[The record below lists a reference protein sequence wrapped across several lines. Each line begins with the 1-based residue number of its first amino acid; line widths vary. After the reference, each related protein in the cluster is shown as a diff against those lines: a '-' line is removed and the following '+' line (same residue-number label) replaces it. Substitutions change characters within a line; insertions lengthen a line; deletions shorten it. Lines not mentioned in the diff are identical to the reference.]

1 MSGVHSAPHQS
12 FWIRWW
18 PWATKLGP
26 QQLRADAVAG
36 LLGMVL
42 SLPQGI
48 AFAALAGLPI
58 EYGVYTSVVPTIV
71 AALAGSSWHV
81 TSGPTNAISLA
92 ILTMLSPMAAAGSP
106 DYIQLVLAATLMVG
120 VMQWLI
126 GAFRLGAMANFISP
140 VALFGFTTGAAC
152 LIGVH
157 ALPDIMGLSPT
168 DLPGAAALIESVQ
181 SAWNLTQW
189 SAVVVASLTVAS
201 ALLVKRWLPR
211 SPHMLIGL
219 MIGSLWS
226 IGWPH
231 GQSLQ
236 LVGNIPSPWPQLA
249 WPQLDWRQASELL
262 GVAFALT
269 LVALGQTVSIAK
281 ALAERSGQA
290 IDPNREFIG
299 QGLSNMVGAC
309 FSSYVSCG
317 SLNRSVP
324 NYEAGART
332 PLAAVFS
339 AIFMLLLV
347 GVVTPWLAQIPM
359 AAIAGL
365 LLLVAWSLMGW
376 SQWAGLWRLHRR
388 DFVIA
393 AVTAVAT
400 IALRMEVAILLGTLL
415 SLFAFLL
422 RTAKPAMRSMGFN
435 KPQEPR
441 KFVVVDQGEG
451 VLPECPQL
459 KLLRMEGEVYFGATP
474 HVAERLLQLRQ
485 APGAAGHLLV
495 MAKSMNFID
504 YAGAQLWQRELR
516 ERRALG
522 GDLYFHRPR
531 PEVLDMWKRI
541 GFVDELGADHI
552 FEDKFSA
559 IANIVPRLNGAACAE
574 CRARVFQECTQRPG
588 AR

>member
-1 MSGVHSAPHQS
+1 M
-12 FWIRWW
+12 RWW
-18 PWATKLGP
+18 PWTAEIGP
-26 QQLRADAVAG
+26 KQMRADAMAG
-36 LLGMVL
+36 VLGMVL

-58 EYGVYTSVVPTIV
+58 EYGVYTSIVPTIV

-92 ILTMLSPMAAAGSP
+92 ILAMLSPMAAAGSP
-106 DYIQLVLAATLMVG
+106 AYIQLVLVATLMVG
-120 VMQWLI
+120 LMQWLI

-140 VALFGFTTGAAC
+140 VALFGFTTGAAS

-157 ALPDIMGLSPT
+157 ALPDILGLS
-168 DLPGAAALIESVQ
+168 GAVLTGAPALLERVQ
-181 SAWNLTQW
+181 SVWSQTQW
-189 SAVVVASLTVAS
+189 AAIVVATVTVVGSVVA
-201 ALLVKRWLPR
+201 KRWAPR

-219 MIGSLWS
+219 LLGTVWS
-226 IGWPH
+226 IVWPH
-231 GQSLQ
+231 GQHLI
-236 LVGNIPSPWPQLA
+236 LVGEIPSPWPQWAL
-249 WPQLDWRQASELL
+249 PKLDWTQVSELL

-269 LVALGQTVSIAK
+269 LVALGQTISIAK
-281 ALAERSGQA
+281 ALAERSGQV

-324 NYEAGART
+324 NFESGART

-339 AIFMLLLV
+339 AALMLLSV
-347 GVVTPWLAQIPM
+347 GLLTPWLAKIPM

-376 SQWAGLWRLHRR
+376 SQWVQLWRLHRR

-393 AVTAVAT
+393 AVTAFAT

-415 SLFAFLL
+415 SLFVFLL
-422 RTAKPAMRSMGFN
+422 RTAKPAMRSMGFSQ
-435 KPQEPR
+435 PHEPR
-441 KFVVVDQGEG
+441 KFVVVDQRHD

-474 HVAERLLQLRQ
+474 HVSERLLQLRQ

-504 YAGAQLWQRELR
+504 YAGAQLWQREMR

-531 PEVLDMWKRI
+531 PEVLEMWQRI
-541 GFVDELGADHI
+541 GFLDELGGDHV
-552 FEDKFSA
+552 FDDKQSA
-559 IANIVPRLNGAACAE
+559 IASIVPRLNGATCAE
-574 CRARVFQECTQRPG
+574 CRARVFQECAQRPG
-588 AR
+588 ST

>member
-1 MSGVHSAPHQS
+1 M
-12 FWIRWW
+12 RWW
-18 PWATKLGP
+18 PWTAEIGP
-26 QQLRADAVAG
+26 KQMRADAMAG
-36 LLGMVL
+36 VLGMVL

-58 EYGVYTSVVPTIV
+58 EYGVYTSIVPTIV

-92 ILTMLSPMAAAGSP
+92 ILAMLSPMAAAGSP
-106 DYIQLVLAATLMVG
+106 AYIQLVLVATLMVG
-120 VMQWLI
+120 LMQWLI

-157 ALPDIMGLSPT
+157 ALPDILGLS
-168 DLPGAAALIESVQ
+168 GAVLTGAPALLERVQ
-181 SAWNLTQW
+181 SVWSQTQW
-189 SAVVVASLTVAS
+189 AAIVAATVTVVGSVVA
-201 ALLVKRWLPR
+201 KRWAPR

-219 MIGSLWS
+219 LLGTVWS
-226 IGWPH
+226 IVWPH
-231 GQSLQ
+231 GQHLI
-236 LVGNIPSPWPQLA
+236 LVGEIPSPWPQWAL
-249 WPQLDWRQASELL
+249 PKLDWTQVSELL

-269 LVALGQTVSIAK
+269 LVALGQTISIAK
-281 ALAERSGQA
+281 ALAERSGQV

-324 NYEAGART
+324 NFESGART

-339 AIFMLLLV
+339 AALMLLSV
-347 GVVTPWLAQIPM
+347 GLLTPWLAKIPM

-376 SQWAGLWRLHRR
+376 SQWVQLWRLHRR

-393 AVTAVAT
+393 AVTAFAT

-415 SLFAFLL
+415 SLFVFLM

-435 KPQEPR
+435 QPHEPR
-441 KFVVVDQGEG
+441 KFVVVDQRHD

-474 HVAERLLQLRQ
+474 HVSERLLQLRQ
-485 APGAAGHLLV
+485 SPGAAGHLLV

-504 YAGAQLWQRELR
+504 YAGAQLWQREMR

-531 PEVLDMWKRI
+531 PEVLEMWQRI
-541 GFVDELGADHI
+541 GFLDELGGDHV
-552 FEDKFSA
+552 FDDKQSA
-559 IANIVPRLNGAACAE
+559 IASIVPRLNGATCAE
-574 CRARVFQECTQRPG
+574 CRARVFHECAQRPG
-588 AR
+588 ST